1 MAPVFPSVPR
11 SPSPLP
17 GSSPP
22 GVSAANPL
30 RPLRIGANPPRASRA
45 PLGSAKLSWEVPEG
59 APLARCPR
67 SGARCPRL
75 VPRRSPQT
83 LLGRHLSGSHPHK
96 APGAPWGVNPWRPP
110 AHGNAGARSVSLTAV
125 ISSAGYRAFTE
136 ANDGSMCLAMEYGG
150 EKSLGDLIEER
161 NAARLGPFP
170 AATIFK
176 VALSMARGLK
186 YLHNDKKLLHG
197 DIKSSNVVIKGDFE
211 AVKICDVGVS
221 LPLDENMTVSDP
233 EASYIGTEPWKPK
246 EALQDDGVITDKA
259 DIFAFGLT
267 LWEMMTLS
275 VPHLNLDSDTDDEDE
290 SFDEDD
296 FDEEAYYAALGTRP
310 ALNMEELDPSYQHI
324 IELFSICTSED
335 PQKRPSAAH
344 IVAALEASLPP
355 Q

>member
-1 MAPVFPSVPR
+1 MEALR
-11 SPSPLP
+11 SQNNVERKEKPDP
-17 GSSPP
+17 GSASVTIPASPFMQK
-22 GVSAANPL
+22 
-30 RPLRIGANPPRASRA
+30 
-45 PLGSAKLSWEVPEG
+45 LGYG
-59 APLARCPR
+59 
-67 SGARCPRL
+67 
-75 VPRRSPQT
+75 T
-83 LLGRHLSGSHPHK
+83 
-96 APGAPWGVNPWRPP
+96 GVNVYLMKR
-110 AHGNAGARSVSLTAV
+110 NQQSLYQQRLNDEAKILKSLQHPNIV
-125 ISSAGYRAFTE
+125 GYRAFTE

-161 NAARLGPFP
+161 NTARLGPFP
-170 AATIFK
+170 AATILK

-233 EASYIGTEPWKPK
+233 EVYYIGTEPWKPK

-275 VPHLNLDSDTDDEDE
+275 VPHLNLGSGTDDEDE

-310 ALNMEELDPSYQHI
+310 ALNMEELDPSYQHV
-324 IELFSICTSED
+324 IELFSICTSEE